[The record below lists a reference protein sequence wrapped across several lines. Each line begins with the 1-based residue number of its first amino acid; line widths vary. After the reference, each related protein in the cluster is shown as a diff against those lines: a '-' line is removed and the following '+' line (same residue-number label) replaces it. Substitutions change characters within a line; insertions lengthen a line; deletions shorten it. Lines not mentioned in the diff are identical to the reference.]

1 MATKLTKYKYSLLT
15 KGMCLLFSVIFF
27 FSFIFNTAT
36 IIMASEIYGF
46 EEYFGN
52 TIPEFYSSQ
61 GFNTK
66 LTTDLYHLREI
77 SIGNADTVANVF
89 EANKDTVVDTAVN
102 VYLNK
107 KAEIIK
113 NELKYAVEN
122 YDESYFNY
130 EYTADAVDI
139 PEPVT
144 SQTNSEPLTDKNG
157 KPIPRNVET
166 AKKILESCEGLEF
179 LDYSI
184 LVRQS
189 AFTETEFHYSYT
201 LNISPNY
208 GYYIINFS
216 NTDGYNLGRNEIKT
230 LFLSQYL
237 DVNSTEV
244 NNAESHYYNS
254 VDVLENLKVLKYFI
268 IDDAGNSLTNEE
280 NATETKFINSYSSS
294 PVYLCLD
301 ESGFRHSTL
310 SERMKNVA
318 TDALSDIKGCR
329 IYVYIDEDLLYN
341 TKDTYSFMY
350 SAYMNMLDNPATETI
365 TYSAVSLLLSLVFFV
380 VLLCLCGH
388 KNNIV
393 HCTLTFIDKLPTD
406 VHMVISLGSIAFLTY
421 IGIFI
426 SILALESTSEAYN
439 KLYYIYGPTFI
450 ATYFTIVFLIFGEW
464 LTSTVRIIK
473 SGQKY
478 TANMLIRKLFSVIK
492 KILRRIL
499 SGIKKSFSVFRYR
512 PKKMQKSIIWLTA
525 GYFSV
530 NSILSIS
537 IYVLTMHI
545 YEPMLAI
552 IAVVLFIAFNCVC
565 IILLSEYFINL
576 DKIIDASCRHES
588 VNFNNKNIPESLNIL
603 ASNLT
608 NTKDALDEAIE
619 KAVRDEQMKTE
630 LITNVSHDLK
640 TPLTSLISYSD
651 LLNNCNIEDETAK
664 KYIGVIHN
672 QSIKLKRLIEDLIEA
687 SKVSSGNVTIN
698 ASMLNLSELAIQVI
712 AEFSPEIEKN
722 GNEIIFNEPETPPSV
737 FADGSKTYRILSNL
751 LSNAKKYSAT
761 GTRIYISVYKENDNS
776 VFEIKNISSEPLN
789 ISPEELT
796 ERFVRGDKS
805 RSKDGNG
812 LGLSIAKDLC
822 ILQSG
827 NLELS
832 IDGDLFK
839 AKVILPTEEK

>member
-1 MATKLTKYKYSLLT
+1 
-15 KGMCLLFSVIFF
+15 
-27 FSFIFNTAT
+27 
-36 IIMASEIYGF
+36 MASEIYGF

-52 TIPEFYSSQ
+52 TIPDFYSSQ

-66 LTTDLYHLREI
+66 LTTDLYHIREI

-89 EANKDTVVDTAVN
+89 EENKDAVVDAVVD

-113 NELKYAVEN
+113 NELTYAVEN

-157 KPIPRNVET
+157 NPMPRNVEA
-166 AKKILESCEGLEF
+166 AKKVLESCKGLEF
-179 LDYSI
+179 LEYSA

-189 AFTETEFHYSYT
+189 AFSENEFHYSYT

-208 GYYIINFS
+208 GYCIINFS
-216 NTDGYNLGRNEIKT
+216 NHDGYNLGKNEIKT

-237 DVNSTEV
+237 DINSTEV
-244 NNAESHYYNS
+244 GNAESHYYNS
-254 VDVLENLKVLKYFI
+254 LDVLENLNVLKYFI
-268 IDDAGNSLTNEE
+268 IDKAGNTLTNSE
-280 NATETKFINSYSSS
+280 NTTETNFINSCTAS
-294 PVYLCLD
+294 PVYICLD

-310 SERMKNVA
+310 TEKMKNVA
-318 TDALSDIKGCR
+318 TDALSDIKSSR

-350 SAYMNMLDNPATETI
+350 SAYMNMLDNTAKTTI
-365 TYSAVSLLLSLVFFV
+365 TLAIVSLLLSLAFFIA
-380 VLLCLCGH
+380 LMSICGY
-388 KNNIV
+388 KNNTD
-393 HCTLTFIDKLPTD
+393 CCSLAFIDKFPADIHVL
-406 VHMVISLGSIAFLTY
+406 ISLGSIAFLTY
-421 IGIFI
+421 IGIFY

-439 KLYYIYGPTFI
+439 KLYYIYGPTSI
-450 ATYFTIVFLIFGEW
+450 ATYFTIVFLIFTEW
-464 LTSTVRIIK
+464 ITSTARIIK
-473 SGQKY
+473 SSQKY
-478 TANMLIRKLFSVIK
+478 TANMLTRKVFLVISRINK
-492 KILRRIL
+492 RIL
-499 SGIKKSFSVFRYR
+499 SGIKKSLSVFRYK

-525 GYFSV
+525 GYFSI
-530 NSILSIS
+530 NSILALS
-537 IYVLTMHI
+537 IYILTMHI

-552 IAVVLFIAFNCVC
+552 IAVVLFIVFNCVC
-565 IILLSEYFINL
+565 IIMLSEYLINL

-588 VNFNNKNIPESLNIL
+588 VNFNNKNIPQSLNIL

-608 NTKDALDEAIE
+608 NTKEALNEAIE

-698 ASMLNLSELAIQVI
+698 ATILNLSELAIQVI

-722 GNEIIFNEPETPPSV
+722 GNEIIFNEPETAPSV

-751 LSNAKKYSAT
+751 LSNAKKYSAA
-761 GTRIYISVYKENDNS
+761 GTRIYISVYRENNNS

-822 ILQSG
+822 ILQNG